1 MDPNVSENGP
11 AYNLGSLLGAV
22 WSEKG
27 SVGELLGGLLGLGA
41 FVGGLGSSGGA
52 PGRLLG
58 APWGVRGGFWALLGV
73 ILELFWSNLEAILI
87 TFYDQ

>member
-52 PGRLLG
+52 PGRLLDV
-58 APWGVRGGFWALLGV
+58 PWGV
-73 ILELFWSNLEAILI
+73 
-87 TFYDQ
+87 Q